1 MTITRALIS
10 DDGQTITWD
19 VQRDSV
25 SIGTS
30 TELSPTHPSITR
42 LANETAMRQ
51 AASTALAA
59 NRDYLALAP
68 ATTAQALA
76 QVKALTRQTNGLM
89 RLLLRQLDDVS
100 DA

>member
-1 MTITRALIS
+1 MAITRTLLN

-19 VQRDSV
+19 VQRGGV

-42 LANETAMRQ
+42 MANETALRQ
-51 AASTALAA
+51 AASQALAV

-68 ATTAQALA
+68 ATQAQALA
-76 QVKALTRQTNGLM
+76 QVKALTRQTNGLI

>member
-1 MTITRALIS
+1 MAITRTLLT
-10 DDGQTITWD
+10 DDGHITTWD
-19 VQRDSV
+19 VQRNGV

-30 TELSPTHPSITR
+30 TELSPTHPAITR
-42 LANETAMRQ
+42 MANETAMRQ
-51 AASTALAA
+51 AASVALAA